1 MTILPAA
8 QIATLAKAA
17 GWSGEDVVTAV
28 AVALAESGGNPR
40 ALADD
45 SDDLSYGLW
54 QINML
59 GGMGP
64 ERRRA
69 FGLTSN
75 EQLYDPATNAR
86 AAHAIWR
93 GQGWQRGWGA
103 YSSGAYRKHL
113 PAARAAVG
121 APAPVPG
128 KSPTPPAPSGSS
140 GVSGDQGGLVDALL
154 GVNQSIKSIASTVL
168 SGGKVADALLTLFLP
183 SNMLRLFMGLAGT
196 VFIMLGIAM
205 LGREVRN

>member
-1 MTILPAA
+1 MILPAA
-8 QIATLAKAA
+8 QIAALAKSA
-17 GWSGEDVVTAV
+17 GWAGEDVVTAV

-59 GGMGP
+59 GAMGP

-93 GQGWQRGWGA
+93 SQGWQRGWGA

-113 PAARAAVG
+113 PVARAAAG
-121 APAPVPG
+121 SPAPTPG
-128 KSPTPPAPSGSS
+128 PSPTPPASSPGSGSGSS
-140 GVSGDQGGLVDALL
+140 SGLVESLL
-154 GVNQSIKSIASTVL
+154 GVNQSIKSIADTII
-168 SGGKVADALLTLFLP
+168 SGGKVADVLLKLFLP
-183 SNMLRLFMGLAGT
+183 SNMMRLFLGVIGT
-196 VFIMLGIAM
+196 LFLFLGIYM